1 MNKFLWCAN
10 LIGDFKQLRYFF
22 LVSQSVQRPKSSLR
36 PPSVRPSSAR
46 PGAPRLRPDSALPST
61 EPVLMGNINVI
72 VESVD
77 NIDDEETV
85 IIENN
90 PEVIEDSTA
99 TDISLKNKGHLVEQ
113 ILEQIKDGETI
124 SHVEVDWNKNGKFF
138 LLFIIK
144 SVRLKNTL

>member
-1 MNKFLWCAN
+1 
-10 LIGDFKQLRYFF
+10 
-22 LVSQSVQRPKSSLR
+22 
-36 PPSVRPSSAR
+36 
-46 PGAPRLRPDSALPST
+46 
-61 EPVLMGNINVI
+61 MGNINVI

-124 SHVEVDWNKNGKFF
+124 SQDVEVDWNKNGKFF